1 MSYGT
6 LMSQTPSTL
15 FSLATLHI
23 TGPVTGSTVTV
34 SSTGGGIQTA
44 KEISSGVWE
53 IEVDKGNWVVSCTGS
68 LDETVE
74 VDTNKLYEVGFLLM
88 LL

>member
-23 TGPVTGSTVTV
+23 TGPTAGSTVTV
-34 SSTGGGIQTA
+34 TSTGGGALKQL
-44 KEISSGVWE
+44 K
-53 IEVDKGNWVVSCTGS
+53 K
-68 LDETVE
+68 
-74 VDTNKLYEVGFLLM
+74 
-88 LL
+88 